1 MERKGF
7 PESYD
12 GTALIRFLSEIK
24 AGKPVSEPE
33 TTPYG
38 CSIKY

>member
-12 GTALIRFLSEIK
+12 VGALLRFLSAIK
-24 AGKPVSEPE
+24 SGDAERRARR
-33 TTPYG
+33 
-38 CSIKY
+38 SIRT

>member
-1 MERKGF
+1 VADISKATN
-7 PESYD
+7 YVLK
-12 GTALIRFLSEIK
+12 AVSEIK

-38 CSIKY
+38 CSVKY